1 MQNKQTDLPE
11 TCDICGEAFD
21 SNDRCA
27 CFSTIIE
34 DELDFPPAP
43 CAVASRPHWAH
54 SEICYGSAAHNA
66 ESTFMW
72 GGEA

>member
-34 DELDFPPAP
+34 DELDFPPCP
-43 CAVASRPHWAH
+43 VC
-54 SEICYGSAAHNA
+54 
-66 ESTFMW
+66 
-72 GGEA
+72 GGEPTPLGTLGNLLWFRCSQCGIDFYVGG